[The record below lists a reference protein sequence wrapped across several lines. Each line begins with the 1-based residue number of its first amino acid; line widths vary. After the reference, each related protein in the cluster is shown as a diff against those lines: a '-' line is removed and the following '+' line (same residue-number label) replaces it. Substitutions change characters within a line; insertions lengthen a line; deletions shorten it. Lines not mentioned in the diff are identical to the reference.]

1 MKLLMKK
8 HKLISILSILA
19 ILITLSPVSAFAA
32 EPMSDITDHWAKD
45 QIQSW
50 VDNGNIKGY
59 PDGMFKPDNNISR
72 AEFMTIAN
80 KAFGYTEKAEIS
92 YSDVADGS
100 WYEDAVAVAK
110 AAGYINGYPDGTMKP
125 DAPITRQE
133 AAVIIA
139 KIDVLTADVA
149 AADDFTDAAAIPAW
163 SKGSVGACVTAE
175 IFNGYPN
182 GSFLGNNKIERG
194 ESVVALSKA
203 LDYKNTPDEITA
215 AIYGINAAGFQLAF
229 SPAVEGLTQSA
240 VTLTQ
245 VDSNVTGGAIN
256 STDGAINVTDS
267 AINVTVSAIT
277 TTDNGETYAVTA
289 DLEAGQ
295 TYAMVLT
302 IDGYDFGDAMEFTV
316 LTDQQAADEVNT
328 AIEALPAVEALT
340 LSDAEAV
347 VNAADM
353 LDSLTTEQAALVT
366 EINIAKLE
374 AAIDK
379 IVELDAAAA

>member
-1 MKLLMKK
+1 MTLSKK
-8 HKLISILSILA
+8 NHKLISILSILA

-32 EPMSDITDHWAKD
+32 EPMSDITGHWAKE

-59 PDGMFKPDNNISR
+59 PDGTFKPDNNITR

-125 DAPITRQE
+125 NAPITRQE

-139 KIDVLTADVA
+139 EIDALTADEA
-149 AADDFTDAAAIPAW
+149 AADEFTDAATIPAW
-163 SKGSVGACVTAE
+163 SKGSVGASVTAE
-175 IFNGYPN
+175 IFNGYPD

-194 ESVVALSKA
+194 ESVVALGKA
-203 LDYKNTPDEITA
+203 LDYKNAPDEITA
-215 AIYGINAAGFQLAF
+215 AIYGINEDGFQLAF

-245 VDSNVTGGAIN
+245 VESNVTGGAIN
-256 STDGAINVTDS
+256 TTDSAINASAS
-267 AINVTVSAIT
+267 AINVTVTAIT

-289 DLEAGQ
+289 DLEVGQ

-302 IDGYDFGDAMEFTV
+302 IDGYDFGDAVEFTV
-316 LTDQQAADEVNT
+316 LTDQQAADEVN
-328 AIEALPAVEALT
+328 
-340 LSDAEAV
+340 LS
-347 VNAADM
+347 
-353 LDSLTTEQAALVT
+353 L
-366 EINIAKLE
+366 IHI
-374 AAIDK
+374 
-379 IVELDAAAA
+379 